1 MKLIAHR
8 GLFNGPN
15 KELENNPDQIE
26 KAWNLGFDCEIDL
39 LIIKKQLFLG
49 HDNPQ
54 YKINHSF
61 LSAP

>member
-39 LIIKKQLFLG
+39 LIIKKQLFL
-49 HDNPQ
+49 
-54 YKINHSF
+54 INNI
-61 LSAP
+61 